1 MRTSVRTRRRR
12 RRQSGPRVDAYEASG
27 QIVIPC
33 EMVNLLDP
41 IWSEIR
47 SRAGSLSW
55 RGKPFTAELTGKLWL
70 ESPTTLVGCGAR
82 SIERVEGS
90 NLPAFLFFVRR
101 AGARRADKQ
110 LLPVREGDVTAVRAV
125 RTVLRLEAFD
135 DDLEAGGQRVLR
147 PAAADQRVRRSTF
160 HLPMLHVPGRIGGI
174 DVDPSVGVDPLHLDD
189 RALYLDGLVHVELG
203 RERVVRNER
212 GGSRNEQRGT
222 GDNAEQFR
230 THRISLLRR
239 RCKDCRPEQS
249 HDAIRG
255 TV

>member
-82 SIERVEGS
+82 SIERGEGS
-90 NLPAFLFFVRR
+90 NVPGVLFFVRR
-101 AGARRADKQ
+101 AGARRAANE
-110 LLPVREGDVTAVRAV
+110 LLPVWD
-125 RTVLRLEAFD
+125 
-135 DDLEAGGQRVLR
+135 
-147 PAAADQRVRRSTF
+147 S
-160 HLPMLHVPGRIGGI
+160 
-174 DVDPSVGVDPLHLDD
+174 GV
-189 RALYLDGLVHVELG
+189 A
-203 RERVVRNER
+203 
-212 GGSRNEQRGT
+212 S
-222 GDNAEQFR
+222 
-230 THRISLLRR
+230 
-239 RCKDCRPEQS
+239 
-249 HDAIRG
+249 
-255 TV
+255 

>member
-1 MRTSVRTRRRR
+1 MALRNACDVVLG
-12 RRQSGPRVDAYEASG
+12 SG
-27 QIVIPC
+27 
-33 EMVNLLDP
+33 
-41 IWSEIR
+41 IW
-47 SRAGSLSW
+47 AW
-55 RGKPFTAELTGKLWL
+55 VWD
-70 ESPTTLVGCGAR
+70 SP
-82 SIERVEGS
+82 S
-90 NLPAFLFFVRR
+90 LPALPFLIRR

-135 DDLEAGGQRVLR
+135 DDVDAGGERVLR
-147 PAAADQRVRRSTF
+147 PAAADQRVRRSTL
-160 HLPMLHVPGRIGGI
+160 HLPMLHLPARIGGI
-174 DVDPSVGVDPLHLDD
+174 DVDPGVGVDPLHLDD

-203 RERVVRNER
+203 RERVMRNER

-239 RCKDCRPEQS
+239 RYKDCRPEPS